1 MSPPG
6 RPGDEPAWTLDQA
19 CDYFAAGGVPIGPRH
34 LAAIIR
40 DIRAAARAAGAADPL
55 VPVGETRSGE
65 LGGRGKAL
73 YRVSELMELHRD
85 LARWVA
91 AVPDPGAGGDQ
102 AAPPGPATGGGAG
115 GAGPGSAGTG
125 GRA

>member
-6 RPGDEPAWTLDQA
+6 RPADEPVWTVDQA
-19 CDYFAAGGVPIGPRH
+19 AAYFAAGGVPIGPRH

-40 DIRAAARAAGAADPL
+40 DIRAAARAAGADDRL
-55 VPVGETRSGE
+55 VPAGETPSGE

-91 AVPDPGAGGDQ
+91 AVPDPGPGGDQ
-102 AAPPGPATGGGAG
+102 ATPPGPAPGGGAG
-115 GAGPGSAGTG
+115 SGSSGTG